1 MTSTLLDAVGTMV
14 EVDPALEEVR
24 LVAVGTTVVT
34 DGREGRLGKGVMVGL
49 PVLKSSGRNDVGYG
63 LGRISADE
71 AFGNVATSEYV
82 GTTRVEVVWGD
93 RDWLANGPGT
103 DDRSKPEPKPAPP
116 VPAAIHPLISSTT
129 AVIRTRDTPL
139 SMLASAVQQLVPRD
153 TRVINNS

>member
-103 DDRSKPEPKPAPP
+103 DDGSKPEPS
-116 VPAAIHPLISSTT
+116 VPAAIHPRISSTT